1 MSPLPSRK
9 SAGKSSGKSP
19 LARLHSPAVML
30 LLIFLLSVYLV
41 YVLAENYGIEGEGG
55 WLGEVLS
62 ATLFIAGIIAAA
74 ALVGGIFLGL
84 KTLISRRRGASPWMD
99 DDQTQ

>member
-1 MSPLPSRK
+1 MSPLPARK

-19 LARLHSPAVML
+19 LAQLHSPAVML
-30 LLIFLLSVYLV
+30 LLIFLLVIYLV
-41 YVLAENYGIEGEGG
+41 YMLAENFGIEGEGG

-62 ATLFIAGIIAAA
+62 ATLFIAGIIVAA
-74 ALVGGIFLGL
+74 ALLGGVFLGL
-84 KTLISRRRGASPWMD
+84 KTLITRRRGVSPWMD